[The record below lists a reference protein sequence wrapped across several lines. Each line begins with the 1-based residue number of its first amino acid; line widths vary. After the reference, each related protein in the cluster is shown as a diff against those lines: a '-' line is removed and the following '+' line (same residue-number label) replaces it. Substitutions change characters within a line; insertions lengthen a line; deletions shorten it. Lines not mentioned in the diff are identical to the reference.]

1 MGGMAVRDGWF
12 VLDAAGFS
20 IDCGAGR
27 NTLADYTLSILLAHC
42 FCRREGSL
50 HLRASGPITILA
62 PLEIHRHA
70 GSPRGTMAAIVVDA
84 ALHPVR

>member
-50 HLRASGPITILA
+50 HLRAPQA
-62 PLEIHRHA
+62 R
-70 GSPRGTMAAIVVDA
+70 SPSSLRSKYTGTRV
-84 ALHPVR
+84 LGEER